1 MSQRRTGAHGA
12 KKKRNK
18 SYRPQTA
25 RPAEGGVGGVGVLL
39 ARATQAARVEDV
51 LSSRYCE
58 EQLRELASAY
68 WTAFAELKM
77 GAATEQAWATLAVPL
92 NKAMLLCE
100 TGFGEEYIGEMRA
113 ALDGMFLA
121 QLRGKKTGSHRLDG
135 AGIKAV
141 ANALDIH
148 DEQMKLATYRDIR
161 RVEEMFEM
169 RQAAGNVYQPA
180 AA

>member
-1 MSQRRTGAHGA
+1 MSQRRSGAHGA

-18 SYRPQTA
+18 PHRTHAPRPV
-25 RPAEGGVGGVGVLL
+25 EGGLSILL
-39 ARATQAARVEDV
+39 SRATQAARIEGV

-58 EQLRELASAY
+58 EQLNELAGAY
-68 WTAFAELKM
+68 WMAFDQLKM
-77 GAATEQAWATLAVPL
+77 GAATEQDWATTAVTL

-100 TGFGEEYIGEMRA
+100 TGFGEEHIGAMRA

-121 QLRGKKTGSHRLDG
+121 QLRGNKTGTYRLDG
-135 AGIKAV
+135 AGIRAV
-141 ANALDIH
+141 SEALDIH
-148 DEQMKLATYRDIR
+148 DEQMKLVTFRDIR